1 MAYLGIGYTGD
12 DPAFLRRITEENEG
26 WLKGDR
32 VPRFFGDRFL
42 VLYDS
47 NTAREFA
54 EKCRAVAPRDAI
66 VVYPM
71 EQALETRPSW
81 CE

>member
-1 MAYLGIGYTGD
+1 MAYIGIGYSGERPD
-12 DPAFLRRITEENEG
+12 FLRDFASRHMA

-32 VPRFFGDRFL
+32 VPRFFGGAFV

-54 EKCRAVAPRDAI
+54 KKCQDSAEPNAVTI
-66 VVYPM
+66 YPM
-71 EQALETRPSW
+71 DRPIP
-81 CE
+81 

>member
-1 MAYLGIGYTGD
+1 MAYIGLGYSGSQ
-12 DPAFLRRITEENEG
+12 PAFLRDFVCRHTA

-32 VPRFFGDRFL
+32 MPRFFGDSFI

-54 EKCRAVAPRDAI
+54 KKCKDAAEI
-66 VVYPM
+66 NCITIYQM
-71 EQALETRPSW
+71 DRPIP
-81 CE
+81 

>member
-1 MAYLGIGYTGD
+1 MAYLGIGYTGTQ
-12 DPAFLRRITEENEG
+12 PAFLQEFVGRHAA

-32 VPRFFGDRFL
+32 MPRFFGDAFV

-54 EKCRAVAPRDAI
+54 KKCKDAAEKNSITLYQMD
-66 VVYPM
+66 
-71 EQALETRPSW
+71 RPIP
-81 CE
+81 

>member
-1 MAYLGIGYTGD
+1 MAYIGLGYSGPQ
-12 DPAFLRRITEENEG
+12 PAFFREFVNLHTA

-32 VPRFFGDRFL
+32 MPRFFGDGFI

-54 EKCRAVAPRDAI
+54 KKCRDAAEENSI
-66 VVYPM
+66 TIYQM
-71 EQALETRPSW
+71 DRPIP
-81 CE
+81 

>member
-1 MAYLGIGYTGD
+1 MAYLGLGYSGPQ
-12 DPAFLRRITEENEG
+12 PAFLRDFVKEHTP

-32 VPRFFGDRFL
+32 MPRFFGDGFI

-54 EKCRAVAPRDAI
+54 KKCSDAAEKNSI
-66 VVYPM
+66 TLYQM
-71 EQALETRPSW
+71 ERP
-81 CE
+81 EQ

>member
-1 MAYLGIGYTGD
+1 MD
-12 DPAFLRRITEENEG
+12 

-32 VPRFFGDRFL
+32 LPRFFGDSFI

-54 EKCRAVAPRDAI
+54 KKCKEASDDDNVI

-71 EQALETRPSW
+71 DKPV
-81 CE
+81 

>member
-1 MAYLGIGYTGD
+1 MAYLGIGYSGPD
-12 DPAFLRRITEENEG
+12 SAFLRDLAHEHDA

-32 VPRFFGDRFL
+32 ALRFFGDRFV

-54 EKCRAVAPRDAI
+54 ARC
-66 VVYPM
+66 
-71 EQALETRPSW
+71 LETAPEDTVRIYAMKRPHEIQRQPS
-81 CE
+81 

>member
-1 MAYLGIGYTGD
+1 MAYIGIGYSGSNPT
-12 DPAFLRRITEENEG
+12 FLHDLVNKEID

-32 VPRFFGDRFL
+32 LPRFYGNDFV

-54 EKCRAVAPRDAI
+54 KKCCNADTQGTI
-66 VVYPM
+66 HLYSM
-71 EQALETRPSW
+71 KKEL
-81 CE
+81 

>member
-1 MAYLGIGYTGD
+1 MAYIGIGYSGED
-12 DPAFLRRITEENEG
+12 SGFLRNQVDKHIQ

-32 VPRFFGDRFL
+32 LPRFFGERFL

-54 EKCRAVAPRDAI
+54 KKCIDAAEENSI
-66 VVYPM
+66 TTYPM
-71 EQALETRPSW
+71 ERPLES
-81 CE
+81 

>member
-1 MAYLGIGYTGD
+1 MAYIGIGYTGENA
-12 DPAFLRRITEENEG
+12 AFLREFVAHHAA

-32 VPRFFGDRFL
+32 MPRFYGEAFV

-54 EKCRAVAPRDAI
+54 KKCQESAGKNSVTI
-66 VVYPM
+66 YPM
-71 EQALETRPSW
+71 ERPVQQ
-81 CE
+81 C